1 MLFRYIHLGNLRAA
15 VQHSPQA
22 RRAGEGPAALSPA
35 GPARPRGKPV
45 SSTRLLP
52 LPRFPKLLRNKTAA
66 GAGRAFPR
74 LSALLMLLLPTR
86 RAHFNPTDASTH
98 IFGGPGTTCHIG
110 GEISIMQMGYFTFAN
125 YLIQAFSGFGCCEIQ
140 QLSKLLVLY
149 LWRWQEAPVS
159 DTRNWVWGELLSPVR
174 PARHASTRGEEFA
187 R

>member
-1 MLFRYIHLGNLRAA
+1 MLFHYIHLGNLRAA

-35 GPARPRGKPV
+35 GPACPQGKPV
-45 SSTRLLP
+45 SSTRLLL
-52 LPRFPKLLRNKTAA
+52 LPHFPKLLRYKTAA
-66 GAGRAFPR
+66 GAGRAFPG
-74 LSALLMLLLPTR
+74 LSALLMLVQQAP
-86 RAHFNPTDASTH
+86 FNPTDASTH
-98 IFGGPGTTCHIG
+98 VFGGPGTTCHIG
-110 GEISIMQMGYFTFAN
+110 GEISIMQMGYFTFAD
-125 YLIQAFSGFGCCEIQ
+125 YLIQAFSGFGWCEIQ

-159 DTRNWVWGELLSPVR
+159 DTRNCVWGELLSPVR